1 MNKNWK
7 FTILLL
13 VTLLFTAC
21 AQWKNSFFDLSES
34 MDRVDAVSTELEN
47 ELIDLP
53 HNLNSLFFDELA
65 QFADAPR
72 YTLDISLDQ
81 DDEIFRVSGS
91 EQVLFTNQESVSL
104 NAVYFKLIPN
114 MGGEYLAVSGVAVD
128 GQPIAPQ
135 FEFDNTVMRVN
146 LPMPLI
152 PGERVEIAMDID
164 LVVPS
169 QMGGNYGLFIY
180 MNNILALDAFFP
192 IIPVFNDEGWNVEAP
207 PRNADVIFSDASFFT
222 VTVDA
227 PADFIIAAG
236 GQQVDA
242 FTESD
247 RQVITYQAG
256 PQREFYLAAS
266 PDFVSESVEVDGVT
280 ITSYFPEPYR
290 AAGSMVLETAS
301 HALKSYNQRFGPY
314 PYTELDLVS
323 TPMQAGGMEYSSITA
338 LGLYLYDPDYKLSGG
353 LPGTVFLEAA
363 TAHEVGHMWF
373 YAQVMNDQIDH
384 PWQDESLVQYA
395 TYLYYR
401 DRYGE
406 KDAENYKSSFND
418 RWGHVGREPISIG
431 LPAPAYQGAEYGAI
445 IYGRGA
451 LMFADMQTAMGE
463 DGFNQFLLDY
473 VEAYRWQVVEPQD
486 LLDMAEQTCA
496 CDLSAIYRE
505 YGLGD

>member
-1 MNKNWK
+1 MKRRE
-7 FTILLL
+7 ILRSII
-13 VTLLFTAC
+13 VLLFLTTSCLPETFPSANTPES
-21 AQWKNSFFDLSES
+21 AFRESRTDEKNIIPPNNLLPTFRADL
-34 MDRVDAVSTELEN
+34 DRLEGAPIYTL
-47 ELIDLP
+47 EIS
-53 HNLNSLFFDELA
+53 LNPEDEL
-65 QFADAPR
+65 
-72 YTLDISLDQ
+72 
-81 DDEIFRVSGS
+81 FRVSGS
-91 EQVLFTNQESVSL
+91 EQVVYTNQESEAL
-104 NAVYFKLIPN
+104 KEIYFKLIPN
-114 MGGEYLAVSGVAVD
+114 MGGDYLGVSDVRVD
-128 GQPIAPQ
+128 GQTVNPLL
-135 FEFDNTVMRVN
+135 EYENSVMR
-146 LPMPLI
+146 
-152 PGERVEIAMDID
+152 ID
-164 LVVPS
+164 LPQALDPGKSTTVEMQIDAVVPS
-169 QMGGNYGLFIY
+169 QMGGNYGLY
-180 MNNILALDAFFP
+180 VYSDNILALDAFFP
-192 IIPVFNDEGWNVEAP
+192 IIPVFNHEGWNVEAP

-227 PADFIIAAG
+227 PADFVIAAG
-236 GQQVDA
+236 GQQVDG

-247 RQVITYQAG
+247 RQVVTYQAG

-290 AAGSMVLETAS
+290 AAGNMVLETAN

-363 TAHEVGHMWF
+363 TAHEVAHMWF

-406 KDAENYKSSFND
+406 QDAENFKSSFDD
-418 RWGHVGREPISIG
+418 RWGRVGREKISIG
-431 LPAPAYQGAEYGAI
+431 LPAPAYQGSEYSAI

-463 DGFNQFLLDY
+463 DGFNQFLRDY
-473 VEAYRWQVVEPQD
+473 VAAYRWQVVAPND
-486 LLDMAEQTCA
+486 LLDIAQQTCG

-505 YGLGD
+505 YGLGE